1 MNNQAVDKLHARQAN
16 KSIVVLPLT
25 GVPWLQ
31 TISDHYKRNPGCNFP
46 GFVFLTRE
54 LSSDNIFRSEHLQ
67 QRQNSW
73 PYRGNIYLWKLE
85 LIHRIICELDH
96 CFLCRAL
103 VLQHRDKA
111 SGVLKIC
118 EAILRGFRTQCRAL
132 QGICSC
138 KSKFI
143 HLLFNKGLLNT
154 FYSPGRK
161 SIIIDISELSSNPA
175 STTYWLCDFGQIACL
190 SSPRLNF
197 HICKTG

>member
-1 MNNQAVDKLHARQAN
+1 MNNQAVDKLYARQAN

-154 FYSPGRK
+154 YYSRGAVLGSQDRRTRQDHWPMVGP
-161 SIIIDISELSSNPA
+161 LS
-175 STTYWLCDFGQIACL
+175 LLKAC
-190 SSPRLNF
+190 SPPEHAPPPYYKATKN
-197 HICKTG
+197 